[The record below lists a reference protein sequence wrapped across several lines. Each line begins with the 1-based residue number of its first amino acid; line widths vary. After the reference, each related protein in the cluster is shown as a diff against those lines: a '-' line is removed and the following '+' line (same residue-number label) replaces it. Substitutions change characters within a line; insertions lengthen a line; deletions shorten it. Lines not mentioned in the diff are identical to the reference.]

1 MIKLLARTRMSFTAI
16 LKNSRSLSSDER
28 FEEVFAEMSG
38 SKWDA
43 IIFNET
49 WRGEKEEF
57 HTLHNG
63 HLWFGSGGSA
73 GKHGVGILLHR
84 RWAQC
89 VHSWRALGQRL
100 GVLELKLSNH
110 KISIVAVYMPHCG
123 YPDVCVEEMYKKV
136 SAIIREARARKRLL
150 LMAGDWNAEV
160 QSLKTDRESDDV
172 VGQYAN
178 DCGNQRGD
186 WLRRWATAERMLITN
201 TCFKKRWGQRWT
213 HEQNSTGRRRQI
225 DYIYR

>member
-1 MIKLLARTRMSFTAI
+1 
-16 LKNSRSLSSDER
+16 
-28 FEEVFAEMSG
+28 
-38 SKWDA
+38 
-43 IIFNET
+43 
-49 WRGEKEEF
+49 
-57 HTLHNG
+57 
-63 HLWFGSGGSA
+63 
-73 GKHGVGILLHR
+73 
-84 RWAQC
+84 
-89 VHSWRALGQRL
+89 
-100 GVLELKLSNH
+100 
-110 KISIVAVYMPHCG
+110 MPHCG

-225 DYIYR
+225 DYIFIDKKYKRLVMDAGVEKQLVLGSDHRAVKIYLIFRACTQRR